1 MSTKPRAGRPRSPIP
16 EADDSVEWDAELF
29 LRFAPERARPPRD
42 LIARVDGEPRLAY
55 DLGCG
60 PGASTRL
67 VVEEYPAARVIGIDT
82 SQRMLA
88 EARRRHPDIAFER
101 VDISKWRPSE
111 PADLIFSDSA
121 LQWVPD
127 HQALF
132 PRLMGVLALGGTLA
146 VEMPDNHLEP
156 SQVLMRLLAVDGP
169 WAPRLAPIAKTR
181 AVISSHSDY
190 YDWLRPLTSRL
201 EMWRTTYIHPLAGLD
216 ALVDWFRG
224 TALLPFLAPLSPEER
239 EAFLARYRA
248 ELAEAYEIQAD
259 GRVLFLIPRLF
270 IIARKAH

>member
-1 MSTKPRAGRPRSPIP
+1 MPTGPRAGRPRSPIP
-16 EADDSVEWDAELF
+16 VADDCVEWDAELF
-29 LRFAPERARPPRD
+29 LRFAPERARPARD
-42 LIARVDGEPRLAY
+42 LIAHVDGEPRLAY

-67 VVEEYPAARVIGIDT
+67 VVEQFPAARVIGIDT
-82 SQRMLA
+82 SERMLA
-88 EARRRHPDIAFER
+88 EARRRHLDIAFER
-101 VDISKWRPSE
+101 ADISKWRPSE
-111 PADLIFSDSA
+111 RADLIFSDSA

-132 PRLMGVLALGGTLA
+132 PRLMGLLAPSGTLA

-156 SQVLMRLLAVDGP
+156 SHVLMRLIAADGP

-190 YDWLRPLTSRL
+190 YDWLRPLASRL

-224 TALLPFLAPLSPEER
+224 TALLPFLAPLNDEER

-248 ELAEAYEIQAD
+248 ELAESYEIRPD

-270 IIARKAH
+270 IIAGKAR